1 MQLAPFSKRWTTASN
16 AMQRRTNGTVPQ
28 SPEAVSGRPLI
39 YLYRIRHKTLVFL
52 FFVTWMHII
61 QSCVMNIN
69 ICCLLIADTKPK
81 HPITGC
87 RFMRSV
93 PSPAVFFV
101 SFYYGVSEELR
112 YQVAAMH
119 TQDTF
124 VQEAGVGDWLTLGY
138 KFHDPGRRHAFT
150 SLSGTH
156 TEFQQV
162 GHACHTQ
169 AAIVSG
175 VRIL

>member
-1 MQLAPFSKRWTTASN
+1 
-16 AMQRRTNGTVPQ
+16 
-28 SPEAVSGRPLI
+28 
-39 YLYRIRHKTLVFL
+39 
-52 FFVTWMHII
+52 
-61 QSCVMNIN
+61 MNIN

-81 HPITGC
+81 HPITAAASC
-87 RFMRSV
+87 DQ
-93 PSPAVFFV
+93 SPAVSLV

-119 TQDTF
+119 TQDTQ
-124 VQEAGVGDWLTLGY
+124 VQEAGVGYWLTLGY
-138 KFHDPGRRHAFT
+138 KFHEPGRRHTFT

-156 TEFQQV
+156 SEFQQV
-162 GHACHTQ
+162 GHASHAQ